1 MAEEYTLRCSLCG
14 TTEAVDGSS
23 AEALTLAKGGT
34 GTHICDLCKRKVQVE
49 SERKFS

>member
-23 AEALTLAKGGT
+23 VEALSVAKSGA
-34 GTHICDLCKRKVQVE
+34 GTHICDLCKRKVQYE
-49 SERKFS
+49 SEQKFT